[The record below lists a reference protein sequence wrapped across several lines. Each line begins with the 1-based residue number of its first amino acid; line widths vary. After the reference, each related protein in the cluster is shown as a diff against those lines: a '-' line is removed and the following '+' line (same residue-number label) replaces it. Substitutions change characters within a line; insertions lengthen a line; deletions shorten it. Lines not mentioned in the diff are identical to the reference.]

1 MSKSEHG
8 AADEPNGCTERAK
21 RRTLSIM
28 KISRSSGSP
37 HTTDDPMLPTS
48 VEKVTGRISRQVLD
62 SLAIEEPLEIQLN
75 YGPSGSRRTRSISVT
90 MRTPGNDF
98 DLAAGFLMTEG
109 VIRDANDIEQI
120 AYAGHTFIDPGQ
132 SPQTMEAL
140 KLGSRPNIV
149 RVDLAKEVAVSLAN
163 LQRNFY
169 TTSSCGI
176 CGKASLLAL
185 RTVCPPR
192 AANNFR
198 MDAQLLYDL
207 PGRLRESQG
216 VFDRTGGLHAAG
228 LFDAAG
234 NLLALRE
241 DVGRHNAVDKLIGS
255 EFLADRT
262 PLRDRLLLLSGR
274 ASFELLQKALMG
286 GLPMVAAVG
295 APSSLAVEV
304 AKEFDITLVGFLR
317 EGHFNIYHGSDR
329 IGGYTSTAMGGGE

>member
-1 MSKSEHG
+1 MKGRSLP
-8 AADEPNGCTERAK
+8 EPL
-21 RRTLSIM
+21 RTI
-28 KISRSSGSP
+28 
-37 HTTDDPMLPTS
+37 DDPMLQTP
-48 VEKVTGRISRQVLD
+48 VERVTGRTSRQVLD
-62 SLAIEEPLEIQLN
+62 NLAIEEPLEIQLN
-75 YGPSGSRRTRSISVT
+75 YWHSDSRQTRSISVT
-90 MRTPGNDF
+90 MRTPGDDF

-109 VIRDANDIEQI
+109 VIRDANDVDQI
-120 AYAGHTFIDPGQ
+120 TYAGHPVNQPAQ
-132 SPQTMEAL
+132 SPRL
-140 KLGSRPNIV
+140 IDGNRLGSKQNIV
-149 RVDLAKEVAVSLAN
+149 RVDLAMDVPVSLAN

-192 AANNFR
+192 VTNNLR
-198 MDAQLLYDL
+198 VDAEVIYGL

-228 LFDAAG
+228 LFDSAG

-255 EFLADRT
+255 EFLADHT
-262 PLRDRLLLLSGR
+262 PLRNRLLLLSGR

-286 GLPMVAAVG
+286 GIPIVAAVG
-295 APSSLAVEV
+295 APSSLAVQV

-317 EGHFNIYHGSDR
+317 EGHFNIYHGSQR
-329 IGGYTSTAMGGGE
+329 IVGFSSNQRG

>member
-1 MSKSEHG
+1 MNASTFSGPLH
-8 AADEPNGCTERAK
+8 ATDE
-21 RRTLSIM
+21 S
-28 KISRSSGSP
+28 
-37 HTTDDPMLPTS
+37 MLQVP
-48 VEKVTGRISRQVLD
+48 VQRVTGQTSRQVLD
-62 SLAIEEPLEIQLN
+62 SLAIEEPLEIQIT
-75 YGPSGSRRTRSISVT
+75 YGPPRLRGTRSISVT

-109 VIRDANDIEQI
+109 VIRDANDIRQI
-120 AYAGHTFIDPGQ
+120 TNDGDSLSEDNPPVQVMGSLKPGSKQ
-132 SPQTMEAL
+132 
-140 KLGSRPNIV
+140 NVV
-149 RVDLAKEVAVSLAN
+149 RVELGTDVEVSMAN

-192 AANNFR
+192 TKNSFR
-198 MDAQLLYDL
+198 VDAQLLYDL
-207 PGRLRESQG
+207 PGRLRASQG

-228 LFDAAG
+228 LFDSTG
-234 NLLALRE
+234 SLSALRE

-286 GLPMVAAVG
+286 GIPMVVAVG
-295 APSSLAVEV
+295 APSSLAVQV

-317 EGHFNIYHGSDR
+317 EDHFNIYHGKEH
-329 IGGYTSTAMGGGE
+329 ITGYTSTPIGVGDEAEN

>member
-1 MSKSEHG
+1 MKARALTGPLRMEDDSMSQ
-8 AADEPNGCTERAK
+8 
-21 RRTLSIM
+21 
-28 KISRSSGSP
+28 
-37 HTTDDPMLPTS
+37 TT
-48 VEKVTGRISRQVLD
+48 VEKVTGRTSSTVLD

-75 YGPSGSRRTRSISVT
+75 YGPPDSRVTRSISVT

-120 AYAGHTFIDPGQ
+120 TYAGDPFNEGTQ
-132 SPQTMEAL
+132 SPQAMDVH
-140 KLGSRPNIV
+140 KLGSKQNTV
-149 RVDLAKEVAVSLAN
+149 RVDLAAEVEVNLGS

-198 MDAQLLYDL
+198 VDAQLLYHL
-207 PGRLRESQG
+207 PESLRASQG

-234 NLLALRE
+234 ELLALRE

-262 PLRDRLLLLSGR
+262 PLRDRMLLLSGR

-286 GLPMVAAVG
+286 GIPMVAAVG
-295 APSSLAVEV
+295 APSSLAVQV

-317 EGHFNIYHGSDR
+317 KDHFNIYHGSTH
-329 IGGYTSTAMGGGE
+329 IVGYASASTEVGE